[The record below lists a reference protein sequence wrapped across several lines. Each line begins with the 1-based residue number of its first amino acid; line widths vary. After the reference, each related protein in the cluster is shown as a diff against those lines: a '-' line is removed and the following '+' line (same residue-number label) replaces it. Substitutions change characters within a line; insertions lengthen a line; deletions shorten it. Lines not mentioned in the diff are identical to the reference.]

1 MAASIINT
9 NIMSLNAQRHLNKN
23 AMGLST
29 ALERLS
35 SGLRVNSA
43 RDDAAGLAVG
53 MAFESS
59 VRSYAVQMRNAGDDI
74 SANQTKDGA
83 LSVATDILQ
92 RMNELAVQSSGT
104 YGSAHTTEIN
114 KEFGQ
119 LGDELNTLLTE
130 GGGTYTTTYSS
141 SSSVASVTTALIS
154 GTLTEVATQR
164 ATLGGQISKSN
175 FEIQRFEVAKENA
188 AAAESRIMDT
198 DFAAETANLTRG
210 QILQQA
216 GTAMVAQA
224 NQIPNSVLS
233 LLR

>member
-43 RDDAAGLAVG
+43 RDDAAGLAVA
-53 MAFESS
+53 MSFEST
-59 VRSYAVQMRNAGDDI
+59 VRGDGVLMRNAADLI
-74 SANQTKDGA
+74 SDSQTKDGA

-92 RMNELAVQSSGT
+92 RMYELAVQSSGV
-104 YGSAHTTEIN
+104 YGSLHTTEIDA
-114 KEFGQ
+114 EFGA
-119 LGDELNTLLTE
+119 LGTELDTLLTDA
-130 GGGTYTTTYSS
+130 GMSTVGYSSVTSTTTG
-141 SSSVASVTTALIS
+141 TIS
-154 GTLTEVATQR
+154 GELTAVATQR
-164 ATLGGQISKSN
+164 ATFGATIAKQ
-175 FEIQRFEVAKENA
+175 EFEVQRYEVARENTK
-188 AAAESRIMDT
+188 AAESRIMDT

-224 NQIPNSVLS
+224 NSIPNTVLT

>member
-9 NIMSLNAQRHLNKN
+9 NLMSLNAQRHLNKN
-23 AMGLST
+23 AMGLSN

-43 RDDAAGLAVG
+43 RDDAAGLAVAMG
-53 MAFESS
+53 LESD
-59 VRSYAVQMRNAGDDI
+59 VRAYGVKMRNAGDDI
-74 SANQTKDGA
+74 SDAQTKDGA
-83 LSVATDILQ
+83 LSVATDILH
-92 RMNELAVQSSGT
+92 RMYELAVQSSGT
-104 YGSAHTTEIN
+104 YGSQHTTEID
-114 KEFGQ
+114 KEFAS
-119 LGDELNTLLTE
+119 LGGELDTLLAE
-130 GGGTYTTTYSS
+130 GGLTAVNYSTVGSTTTG
-141 SSSVASVTTALIS
+141 TIS
-154 GTLTEVATQR
+154 GELTAVATQR
-164 ATLGGQISKSN
+164 ATLGATVAKQE
-175 FEIQRFEVAKENA
+175 FEIQRYEVAREMK

-224 NQIPNSVLS
+224 NQIPTNVLG